1 MKDFQQP
8 ATNSFFEQHERPQQ
22 FASPGARFFEAAVEH
37 AQLDTLIE
45 SGFKWDEALR
55 LLTLREH
62 LYQNKEIR
70 QRIENDNR
78 MQFARWLYQQGEMAE
93 D

>member
-1 MKDFQQP
+1 MKDFEQP
-8 ATNSFFEQHERPQQ
+8 SMNSFFEQHEQPRQ
-22 FASPGARFFEAAVEH
+22 FASPGARLTRGAAEH

-55 LLTLREH
+55 LLVLREH

-70 QRIENDNR
+70 QRLENDNR
-78 MQFARWLYQQGEMAE
+78 LQFARWLYQEGEMSE
-93 D
+93 E

>member
-1 MKDFQQP
+1 MKDFQQLS
-8 ATNSFFEQHERPQQ
+8 TNSFFEQHERSKQ
-22 FASPGARFFEAAVEH
+22 STGPGARFIEAATEH

-45 SGFKWDEALR
+45 SGFKWDEALK

-70 QRIENDNR
+70 QLLENDNR
-78 MQFARWLYQQGEMAE
+78 MQFARWLYQQGEMSE
-93 D
+93 E